1 MHLDGNKALL
11 PDSFGVSFPLAL
23 LSLICWGS
31 WTNTRKAVPEED
43 VKFPHYYMDYSLG
56 LAFASTVAFLTMGG
70 AHILHDDEHKTDLY
84 FSVGDHDVPWK
95 QIWSSLAAGTI
106 FNIANVLLILGIDLA
121 GLVVAFPVAI
131 GVSLVLGTT
140 LTYIVDPK
148 GSAPLLFSGMALAVA
163 AVLSMAHAH
172 KVKSASE
179 DTSDGV
185 LKEQSD
191 GYEQLESQED
201 PSADQHAPSFKTS
214 MMICLVGGI
223 FMGCWSPIA
232 AFVMDKDHDGA
243 LTAYC
248 YNWLFSLAVLF
259 TSLPICYYLSH
270 KPVKGGEG
278 YPVQMREYF
287 GYGLPQHSWGFLGGF
302 IWEVGTLANAV
313 AGDDLGFALCYAL
326 GQSAPMMAVLYGVF
340 YFKEFTGVS
349 TAVWGW
355 LGATLFF
362 YFGAIG
368 LIAASH

>member
-1 MHLDGNKALL
+1 MGSTAAPAMHLDGNKALL
-11 PDSFGVSFPLAL
+11 PDSFGISFPLAL

-56 LAFASTVAFLTMGG
+56 LAFASTVAFLTM
-70 AHILHDDEHKTDLY
+70 
-84 FSVGDHDVPWK
+84 GDHDVPWK

-179 DTSDGV
+179 DASGGAV
-185 LKEQSD
+185 KQQSD
-191 GYEQLESQED
+191 GYEQLESQEE
-201 PSADQHAPSFKTS
+201 PSADHAPSFKTS
-214 MMICLVGGI
+214 LMICLVGGI

-259 TSLPICYYLSH
+259 TSVPICYYLSH
-270 KPVKGGEG
+270 KPVK
-278 YPVQMREYF
+278 
-287 GYGLPQHSWGFLGGF
+287 WGFLGGF

-355 LGATLFF
+355 LAATLFF